1 MVRITRSEQLLSASI
16 HNACIIFSVKSY
28 SNSNICWQLRRAL
41 FSSLSYMHFCYGGSS
56 LLIYR
61 IFFPLPSNYLI
72 HLSNPFALCIIFQF
86 RKVYQYKASFAEG
99 TFIVKKPQ
107 WHSQSPYCDQDIL
120 IQQWMSEKHKSW
132 GKQVWSSTRNI
143 LIKVTPGFVFSV

>member
-1 MVRITRSEQLLSASI
+1 MLTASQSIVFVIIIHAFLL
-16 HNACIIFSVKSY
+16 
-28 SNSNICWQLRRAL
+28 WR
-41 FSSLSYMHFCYGGSS
+41 
-56 LLIYR
+56 LIAADLWD
-61 IFFPLPSNYLI
+61 FFPLPSNYLI

-120 IQQWMSEKHKSW
+120 IQQRMSEKHKS
-132 GKQVWSSTRNI
+132 
-143 LIKVTPGFVFSV
+143 